1 MVSTEQMRAE
11 CVRYYVERG
20 YTPAHAGEYVPKD
33 EAEVRRIYGCIQEE
47 KEWEQTAPSNPLGIQ
62 FEQDDNP

>member
-1 MVSTEQMRAE
+1 METINKLRAE
-11 CVRYYVERG
+11 CVRYYVDKG
-20 YTPAHAGEYVPKD
+20 YPLDHCEMYVPKD
-33 EAEVRRIYGCIQEE
+33 EAEIRRIYGCIQKE